1 MKKALALFLTI
12 IYCCFT
18 SGSLWAIPAVD
29 RITYERSIEGS
40 NNEKNESESG
50 KELEAHHFVRVHKNL
65 PAKLKI
71 PKACGISQLKGFT
84 QPGFLYIKKSIF
96 SSTWHLV
103 HNNPLFLKN
112 SVLRI

>member
-1 MKKALALFLTI
+1 M
-12 IYCCFT
+12 
-18 SGSLWAIPAVD
+18 SVVD

-50 KELEAHHFVRVHKNL
+50 KEIEVHHFARVHKNL

-71 PKACGISQLKGFT
+71 PRACGISQLKRVT
-84 QPGFLYIKKSIF
+84 QPGFLYTKKLIF
-96 SSTWHLV
+96 SSTYHLV
-103 HNNPLFLKN
+103 YNNPLFLKN